1 MGMRWEQLFEEL
13 EAEFLAASRNEAE
26 GDIAEM
32 VHAEAAT
39 VPFASRIRHRVGEAL
54 NLRLRNGQTRR
65 GVVREANHVW
75 TMLHDG
81 RRGSLIPHAAVSF
94 AWPLGGAAPE
104 QEGIATRITLG
115 YVLRRLASSGV
126 DLLVVSD
133 GGDLRGRIALVGAD
147 YYEVRTETGVVAM
160 PWHAIISIE
169 G

>member
-1 MGMRWEQLFEEL
+1 MRWEQLFEEL
-13 EAEFLAASRNEAE
+13 EAEFLAASRREAE
-26 GDIAEM
+26 ADIADM

-39 VPFASRIRHRVGEAL
+39 IPFASRIRHRVGHPL
-54 NLRLRNGQTRR
+54 SVRLRSGRTRH

-75 TMLHDG
+75 VMLHDG
-81 RRGSLIPHAAVSF
+81 SRGVLIPHTAVSF
-94 AWPLGGAAPE
+94 AWPLAGAAPA

-126 DLLVVSD
+126 DLLVSTD
-133 GGDLRGRIALVGAD
+133 GGEMRGRLALVGAD
-147 YYEVRTETGVVAM
+147 YCDLLTPTGVVAM